1 MSTPSMYSESE
12 MQAAVAAA
20 VAAERRATLAAFGKI
35 PFSQITTDCYQW
47 FLANKDAAAPTPLQE
62 FRDRRAAEEEADKEE
77 RGLNW
82 KSLGDATEWTFP
94 AGKYYIGD
102 LCYVLG
108 EEDYDTTVGEGAD
121 GFHTNGKHVIG
132 YFSTYAGDGCYLDTK
147 GRRYGVDAGIIGIAP
162 AALVEKIKGKDE
174 EAWGV
179 LTFENEFVFGCT
191 PDHTFY
197 VRDAAKPE
205 NSFEIPTGSEES
217 DEDED
222 EDEEEDNE

>member
-1 MSTPSMYSESE
+1 MYTQSELD
-12 MQAAVAAA
+12 AAVAAA
-20 VAAERRATLAAFGKI
+20 VAAERRATLAAIGVI

-47 FLANKDAAAPTPLQE
+47 FLANKETAEPIALQE

-77 RGLNW
+77 RGVNW

-108 EEDYDTTVGEGAD
+108 EENYESTVCDGAD

-132 YFSTYAGDGCYLDTK
+132 YFGTAYGDGCYQDTK
-147 GRRYGVDAGIIGIAP
+147 GRSYGVDAGIIGIAP
-162 AALVEKIKGKDE
+162 AALLEKIKGKDE

-205 NSFEIPTGSEES
+205 NSFEIPTGEE
-217 DEDED
+217 EEEEEEEEPPE
-222 EDEEEDNE
+222 EDEEEGSE